1 MGKRLTAALLCAF
14 LILIPSCS
22 LETFLGNLGNNVLG
36 SPGEYTDAVAGKA
49 DSAGSAT
56 LEEAAPELKDL
67 VLGVSGVDKV
77 LPTLEDGEKT
87 ELVADIVNATRN
99 PEGKNAFTSA
109 MSQPVEDADTID
121 GAKGTA
127 TLIKEVFEKFD
138 TSGMDQKTKDLF
150 SAVSEGLGSISSGS
164 SVTRGDVAFLQIT
177 QSFFVSATD
186 KIITIEGSEVVPK
199 PDVDASAVLSKMLGE
214 ANSFAIAMDYLIPS
228 TSLSD
233 TGLSIGS
240 FLEAFSGGGSSG
252 DAGNESG
259 TGEV

>member
-56 LEEAAPELKDL
+56 LEGAGLPSELKGL
-67 VLGVSGVDKV
+67 VSGVDKV

-109 MSQPVEDADTID
+109 MSQPVEDAYTID